1 MNFKG
6 YVLPPH
12 VKYFDR
18 KFSNELDCLH
28 AAIFMASCVDDE
40 EKTQN
45 YREHLQ
51 IQEAY
56 LRASIGEL
64 VRFHDL
70 VKTTQLSFYKY
81 SDLTHF
87 LILLRNFNMH
97 LHASEL
103 ESGSTLIEYAGQQC
117 RYQSVVVCN
126 LSDVC
131 FESLDSARR
140 SCDKE
145 KFLRLRDNFESY
157 QRNLGIVQ
165 LLYYIC
171 DNLSDSFYRVYA
183 KI

>member
-6 YVLPPH
+6 YALPPR
-12 VKYFDR
+12 VKYFD
-18 KFSNELDCLH
+18 KNFSNELDCLH
-28 AAIFMASCVDDE
+28 AAIFMASCIDDE
-40 EKTQN
+40 EKTIN
-45 YREHLQ
+45 CRERLQ

-70 VKTTQLSFYKY
+70 VKKTKLSFYKH

-97 LHASEL
+97 LQPSEL
-103 ESGSTLIEYAGQQC
+103 ESGSRLIEFAGQKY
-117 RYQSVVVCN
+117 RYQSMVVSN
-126 LSDVC
+126 LSAVC
-131 FESLDSARR
+131 FDNLRSAQS
-140 SCDKE
+140 SCNRE
-145 KFLRLRDNFESY
+145 QFLALRDNFESY

-165 LLYYIC
+165 LIYYIC
-171 DNLSDSFYRVYA
+171 DDLSEVLHRTNL